1 MYVRTIGESWPILT
15 RQNSILH
22 TCRLLQKYIPYKE
35 MQFMTIKML
44 GFLPNLIQNIN
55 IVYFLNSN
63 WNGIGIQV
71 YPFLI

>member
-1 MYVRTIGESWPILT
+1 MCI
-15 RQNSILH
+15 
-22 TCRLLQKYIPYKE
+22 LQKSIPYKE
-35 MQFMTIKML
+35 MQFMTINML
-44 GFLPNLIQNIN
+44 GFLPKLIQNIN